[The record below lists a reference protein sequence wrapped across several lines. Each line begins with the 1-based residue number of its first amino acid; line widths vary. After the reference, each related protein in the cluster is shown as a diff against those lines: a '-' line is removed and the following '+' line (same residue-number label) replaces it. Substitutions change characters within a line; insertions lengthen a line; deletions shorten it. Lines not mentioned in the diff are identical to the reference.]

1 MTGLMMDYPLKVYPG
16 REIASRRDDD
26 TMHRYTCADFH
37 CRAHRLAHVLD
48 ALGLQP
54 GERVGS
60 LCWNGYRH
68 LELYFAGPA
77 PAA

>member
-1 MTGLMMDYPLKVYPG
+1 MTGLLMDYRLTLTHILERAAKVYPG
-16 REIASRRDDD
+16 REI
-26 TMHRYTCADFH
+26 
-37 CRAHRLAHVLD
+37 AHVLD

-54 GERVGS
+54 GERVDS